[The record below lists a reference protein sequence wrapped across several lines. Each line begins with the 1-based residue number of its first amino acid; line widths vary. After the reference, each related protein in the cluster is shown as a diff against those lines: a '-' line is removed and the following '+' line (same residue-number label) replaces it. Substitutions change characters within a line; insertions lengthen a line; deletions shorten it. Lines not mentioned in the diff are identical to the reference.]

1 MAQNIKIV
9 FETDTTQLKE
19 ADAAL
24 AGLTAEEKA
33 LVEQAKKVNEE
44 YAKINKTIA
53 ENKSNLMDL
62 QKRITEATDPKL
74 VKGLQAQF
82 NSLLTKTK
90 QLADSVGIVDSELE
104 GLFNQPNAPKLGG
117 EFNKLRQSIARNTEE
132 MRDLQV
138 QIRQATEPQDID
150 RLKRKFNE
158 LARET
163 DKLTKEVDDLDKEFD
178 SVFKRKPQDV
188 SKLGGAIKQNN
199 SLLSEATKL
208 AAGFGLAF
216 SVEAIVG
223 GMMELGKAVFDQAA
237 NWQVLQ
243 ARLTSSLGSIDAA
256 NAALQQIKEVAAETP
271 FSVNEIADAFAKLA
285 GGGLIATKN
294 ELIALT
300 DLASS
305 QSKSIDQLAE
315 AVLDGQ
321 RGEFERLKEFGIQAS
336 KNGNQVSLTFKGVTT
351 TVQNTQDAI
360 QQAIIGMGKMDGVL
374 GSNAKIAETMTG
386 AVSNLGDSW
395 DDLLRTIGGGGS
407 GVMITVIK
415 AIAAGLEGIKQAFMG
430 NAEALGGF
438 GRYIAVATDHA
449 KQFWSTIEELGKSLW
464 SSLSFIGEF
473 VRLVLDLAG
482 ATDKGAEKV
491 STMAVIFDLLARAFK
506 VAILPFATFLQYLKQ
521 ISILSQFAT
530 NELKKL
536 LNVMGANLPVDNL
549 LTWDSTV
556 KKMTASLEDFKKGYE
571 DAFTRPLGALTENEK
586 ALKKLNSQL
595 TLNKK
600 NLEEWVTAQTD
611 AGALENALWIQQQNQ
626 LKARALLG
634 EELTEEEKK
643 RLGAELAGKR
653 AVTEAD
659 KQRAEAEKKFAS
671 ESLGLIEIRL
681 KRINDSNRAA
691 VEAAKKAGEELM
703 KAEKDAAKQLEKL
716 RQENAVKAINDS
728 KEANAAKLAIDKS
741 NSLKEIEALKV
752 TEATKAALRAE
763 IERKFALQERD
774 DIAKQQLEDDKNTLD
789 ARLQIIEDFA
799 DKQSEIV
806 EYLALDGVKTN
817 EEAANELVAIDIQTA
832 ERRLDALQMYADGI
846 DQSTEDG
853 VKAFKDAQKQIT
865 AADKDLNAKRLKQ
878 AQDTQARLL
887 ELDRKRSE
895 IQIQVGGIDA
905 QVAEINKIGA
915 AQLAQATAAE
925 DRLAIEL
932 DTQEKIRA
940 AYDETFEHSKGLIEQ
955 QLELDA
961 KRFDVKGIKEG
972 LAKSKTLYEE
982 QAAVVAKT
990 YDDQIKAAKAAGL
1003 DTTKLEQQ
1011 RYDALKKLAENF
1023 KKFSADTWK
1032 DALNGISDYVQG
1044 FTDTAFQAISS
1055 LQQVLQA
1062 QADREVEAIER
1073 QKEAQE
1079 VQKNNAN
1086 ERISLYEKE
1095 LETATGTR
1103 RKDLQNA
1110 INFERKKVR
1119 EAERAQEDLVKKQED
1134 IQRAAAKRQQAIDIA
1149 QAVIN
1154 TAVAVTKTL
1163 ATLGFPAG
1171 VPLAVAVGLA
1181 GAAQVAAIK
1190 AQRFADGTLAVNG
1203 GVEGRDSV
1211 PALLMPGEAV
1221 IPTKQARKYK
1231 PVLEQIMNDKLQI
1244 GNLRADFGAEF
1255 GAKSSGAALSL
1266 AETNARL
1273 DNLIQVVDKDRSKV
1287 FVTIDENGFNA
1298 GVRRGA
1304 SVTHYLNKR
1313 FGANV

>member
-33 LVEQAKKVNEE
+33 LVEQARRVNVE
-44 YAKINKTIA
+44 YAKQAAAAKSTAKAITDLGDKIQ
-53 ENKSNLMDL
+53 KSN
-62 QKRITEATDPKL
+62 DPKQIERMTMQMQKL
-74 VKGLQAQF
+74 QGTVK
-82 NSLLTKTK
+82 KTG
-90 QLADSVGIVDSELE
+90 GI
-104 GLFNQPNAPKLGG
+104 F
-117 EFNKLRQSIARNTEE
+117 
-132 MRDLQV
+132 
-138 QIRQATEPQDID
+138 
-150 RLKRKFNE
+150 
-158 LARET
+158 
-163 DKLTKEVDDLDKEFD
+163 
-178 SVFKRKPQDV
+178 
-188 SKLGGAIKQNN
+188 
-199 SLLSEATKL
+199 SEATKL
-208 AAGFGLAF
+208 AAGFGIAF
-216 SVEAIVG
+216 SVEAIIG
-223 GMMELGKAVFDQAA
+223 GAINLGKQMVQVTAEFEKFRAV
-237 NWQVLQ
+237 
-243 ARLTSSLGSIDAA
+243 LTTTLGSGGAA
-256 NAALQQIKEVAAETP
+256 DAALQSITDFAASTP
-271 FSVNEIADAFAKLA
+271 FSVQEITDSFVKLA
-285 GGGLIATKN
+285 NSGLIPTEK
-294 ELIALT
+294 ELTRLG

-305 QSKSIDQLAE
+305 KGKSLDQLTE
-315 AVLDGQ
+315 ALIDAQV
-321 RGEFERLKEFGIQAS
+321 GEFERLKEFGVRAEQS
-336 KNGNQVSLTFKGVTT
+336 GNQVKFTFNGISTTVNKTTADIQKYILGLGELKGVSGGMA
-351 TVQNTQDAI
+351 AI
-360 QQAIIGMGKMDGVL
+360 SKTLGGAI
-374 GSNAKIAETMTG
+374 
-386 AVSNLGDSW
+386 SNLGDAFDQALIKTGGASSGILMSIIQGLTEFLGYI
-395 DDLLRTIGGGGS
+395 DRIGDAVSPAYNEIGRALSSVGDLLKTIG
-407 GVMITVIK
+407 
-415 AIAAGLEGIKQAFMG
+415 
-430 NAEALGGF
+430 
-438 GRYIAVATDHA
+438 
-449 KQFWSTIEELGKSLW
+449 SL
-464 SSLSFIGEF
+464 F
-473 VRLVLDLAG
+473 G
-482 ATDKGAEKV
+482 ATTKEMSGAELVVNSLVIAFRV
-491 STMAVIFDLLARAFK
+491 SSVAARLWVSMLMNAINGLRLLIETGK
-506 VAILPFATFLQYLKQ
+506 EVANFF
-521 ISILSQFAT
+521 
-530 NELKKL
+530 
-536 LNVMGANLPVDNL
+536 GANLELDPNVNFGSFIKSIKDGQKGVVDAAKGIFAPIGAAAAKG
-549 LTWDSTV
+549 LT
-556 KKMTASLEDFKKGYE
+556 
-571 DAFTRPLGALTENEK
+571 DAFK
-586 ALKKLNSQL
+586 AEIDNTLNL
-595 TLNKK
+595 DVLNKK
-600 NLEEWVTAQTD
+600 LEE
-611 AGALENALWIQQQNQ
+611 
-626 LKARALLG
+626 ARARNDKDAEG
-634 EELTEEEKK
+634 YIEFQIKRVQAAAQAQAAAAQKASEEL
-643 RLGAELAGKR
+643 
-653 AVTEAD
+653 
-659 KQRAEAEKKFAS
+659 
-671 ESLGLIEIRL
+671 I
-681 KRINDSNRAA
+681 
-691 VEAAKKAGEELM
+691 

-716 RQENAVKAINDS
+716 RQENAVKSINDS
-728 KEANAAKLAIDKS
+728 KEAGAAKLAIDKS
-741 NSLKEIEALKV
+741 NALKEIEALKV

-817 EEAANELVAIDIQTA
+817 EEAANELVQIDIQTA

-846 DQSTEDG
+846 DKSTEDG
-853 VKAFKDAQKQIT
+853 IKAFKDAQKQIA

-887 ELDRKRSE
+887 ELDKKRSE

-940 AYDETFEHSKGLIEQ
+940 AYEETFEYSKGLIEQ

-982 QAAVVAKT
+982 QAAAVAKT
-990 YDDQIKAAKAAGL
+990 YDDQIAAAKKAGL

-1011 RYDALKKLAENF
+1011 RYDALKKLADNF

-1044 FTDTAFQAISS
+1044 FTDTAFQAINS

-1119 EAERAQEDLVKKQED
+1119 EAERAQEDLIKKQED

-1190 AQRFADGTLAVNG
+1190 AQRFADGTLAVKG